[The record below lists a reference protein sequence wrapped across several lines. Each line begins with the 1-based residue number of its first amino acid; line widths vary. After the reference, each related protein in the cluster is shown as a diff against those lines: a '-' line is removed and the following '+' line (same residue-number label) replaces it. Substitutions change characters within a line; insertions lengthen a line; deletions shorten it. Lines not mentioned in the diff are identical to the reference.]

1 MNVASRPVSAAEP
14 HPNRPDGPL
23 SASSLRWWAGTFC
36 AVLGAF
42 MVVAPGEFVGANYAA
57 LAPSVA
63 LWGIAFLIGG
73 WVMLAAAATRP
84 RPGFHAAAHVMVAA
98 IFALLAGGFA
108 SMEAWSGTI
117 VYSVLSLSI
126 VVSALLPP
134 RTARGGGGRRG
145 DLFALSMGVSQVVL
159 GLWMVIFNDQVNP
172 ALYALSWT
180 QMRVLGL
187 LLIATGLPL
196 AMVQWWTGVRRV
208 WTWAAH
214 AAAGAVLVATAVV
227 AALPTRSWTGLAFY
241 GIGGLLVASL
251 PWLRLRLRHFD
262 PGSLAT
268 RLALVLA
275 AATSLPVILT
285 LGLLEA
291 GQRTVVVDG
300 HRLRAFLLLL
310 LAVMAAVGMGIG
322 AARALARPLRRLA
335 EAADRLAAGEPAAPL
350 EVSGITEL
358 DRLSFNF
365 RHMRDRLEERSEEAD
380 DLARELRRRADALAE
395 ADRRKDEFLAMLAHE
410 LRNPLGAIGS
420 ASHLLE
426 EIHAEDQRVH
436 RATGVIHR
444 QMQHLTR
451 LVDDL
456 LDVSRITRGKVQLK
470 KEHIDL
476 CEVVQRTVEAAES
489 RAQAAGLELIWA
501 LPPEPVPLFADATR
515 MEQVLGNLVNN
526 SIKYSEPGGHIQVGL
541 EVEGGEATMRVTD
554 DGMGMPPDL
563 VPRVFDLF
571 AQGERT
577 LDRRGG
583 GLGIGLTLVH
593 QLVDMHGGKVR
604 AFSEGVGRG
613 SEFVVRLPL
622 AAPAVAAGG
631 EAASVGG
638 ASSVGGAAAVRG
650 RATGPT

>member
-1 MNVASRPVSAAEP
+1 MVTVSRPPAAAEP
-14 HPNRPDGPL
+14 DLGSLDGPL

-36 AVLGAF
+36 AFLGAF
-42 MVVAPGEFVGANYAA
+42 MVVAPGEFVGAHYAA
-57 LAPSVA
+57 LAPRVA
-63 LWGIAFLIGG
+63 LWGVAFLIGG

-84 RPGFHAAAHVMVAA
+84 RQGFHAAAHVMVAA

-108 SMEAWSGTI
+108 SMHAWSGTI

-126 VVSALLPP
+126 VVSALMPP
-134 RTARGGGGRRG
+134 RSARTGGRRG
-145 DLFALSMGVSQVVL
+145 DLFALTMGVAQVVL
-159 GLWMVIFNDQVNP
+159 GLWMVFFYTHLNP
-172 ALYALSWT
+172 ALYALSWNE
-180 QMRVLGL
+180 MRLLGVLL
-187 LLIATGLPL
+187 VVTGLPL
-196 AMVQWWTGVRRV
+196 AAVQWWPGARRAV
-208 WTWAAH
+208 AWAAH
-214 AAAGAVLVATAVV
+214 LAAGVVLVATAVV

-241 GIGGLLVASL
+241 GVGGLLVALL
-251 PWLRLRLRHFD
+251 PWLRFRLRDFD

-275 AATSLPVILT
+275 AATSLPVVLT

-291 GQRTVVVDG
+291 GHRTVVVDE
-300 HRLRAFLLLL
+300 HRLRAFVLLL
-310 LAVMAAVGMGIG
+310 LAVVAAVGLGIG

-350 EVSGITEL
+350 EITGITEL

-365 RHMRDRLEERSEEAD
+365 RHMRDRLEQRSEEAD

-426 EIHAEDQRVH
+426 EIRADDRRVH

-470 KEHIDL
+470 KESVDL
-476 CEVVQRTVEAAES
+476 AEVVERTVEALVPRAE
-489 RAQAAGLELIWA
+489 AAGLELTWA
-501 LPPEPVPLFADATR
+501 LPDGAVPLFADATR

-526 SIKYSEPGGHIQVGL
+526 AIKYSEAGGHIRVDL
-541 EVEGGEATMRVTD
+541 ELLDGEASLRVAD

-563 VPRVFDLF
+563 LPRVFDLF

-583 GLGIGLTLVH
+583 GLGIGLTLVR
-593 QLVDMHGGKVR
+593 QLVEMHGGRVR
-604 AFSEGVGRG
+604 AHSDGVGRG
-613 SEFVVRLPL
+613 SEFEVRLPL
-622 AAPAVAAGG
+622 AAPAPVPPASPQPR
-631 EAASVGG
+631 AAS
-638 ASSVGGAAAVRG
+638 
-650 RATGPT
+650 

>member
-1 MNVASRPVSAAEP
+1 MDVASRPLAAAEP
-14 HPNRPDGPL
+14 SITNLDGPL
-23 SASSLRWWAGTFC
+23 SPSSLRWWAGTFC
-36 AVLGAF
+36 AFLGAF
-42 MVVAPGEFVGANYAA
+42 MVVAPGEFVGAAYAA
-57 LAPSVA
+57 LTPRVA
-63 LWGIAFLIGG
+63 LWGIAFLVGG

-84 RPGFHAAAHVMVAA
+84 RPAFHAAAHVMVAA

-108 SMEAWSGTI
+108 SMHAWSGTI

-126 VVSALLPP
+126 VVSALMPP
-134 RTARGGGGRRG
+134 RASSIGRRRG
-145 DLFALSMGVSQVVL
+145 DLFALTMGVAQVAL
-159 GLWMVIFNDQVNP
+159 GLWMVFFYDRLNP
-172 ALYALSWT
+172 TLYARPWDE
-180 QMRVLGL
+180 MRVLGL
-187 LLIATGLPL
+187 FLIATGVPL
-196 AMVQWWTGVRRV
+196 ALVQWWPGVPRGVTR
-208 WTWAAH
+208 AAH
-214 AAAGAVLVATAVV
+214 VAAGVGLLATAIM

-241 GIGGLLVASL
+241 GVGGMLVALL
-251 PWLRLRLRHFD
+251 PTLRYRLRNFD

-275 AATSLPVILT
+275 AATSLPVVLT

-291 GQRTVVVDG
+291 GQRTVVVDE
-300 HRLRAFLLLL
+300 HRLRAFALLLF
-310 LAVMAAVGMGIG
+310 AVIVAVAMGIG

-335 EAADRLAAGEPAAPL
+335 EAADRLAAGAPAAPL
-350 EVSGITEL
+350 EITGITEL

-426 EIHAEDQRVH
+426 EIHSGDRRVE

-470 KEHIDL
+470 KEQIDL
-476 CEVVQRTVEAAES
+476 CDVVARTVEAAEP
-489 RAQAAGLELIWA
+489 RAEAAGLDLEWELPRA
-501 LPPEPVPLFADATR
+501 PVPLFADATR

-526 SIKYSEPGGHIQVGL
+526 AIKYSQDGGHIVVRL
-541 EVEGGEATMRVTD
+541 RVERGEASLTVTD

-583 GLGIGLTLVH
+583 GLGIGLTLVSR
-593 QLVDMHGGKVR
+593 LVEMHGGRVR
-604 AFSEGVGRG
+604 AHSEGVGRG
-613 SEFVVRLPL
+613 SEFEVRLPL
-622 AAPAVAAGG
+622 STPAGTPADTLEKTWA
-631 EAASVGG
+631 
-638 ASSVGGAAAVRG
+638 
-650 RATGPT
+650 